1 VKNKV
6 FGILIFFLLLVVHQ
20 VHAQRPIPA
29 TGQRP
34 ANTNANPNQ
43 RQAREPVPQEEQEV
57 EGRRTLLD
65 DSTKMVFGPH
75 TSLFFYEKDIKR
87 NRLVLYPQ
95 DTLLDNFDK
104 YDPVAKGNWKN
115 QDLGNIGS
123 ATKSIFYKIPELI
136 GTRSGFH
143 GYDLYFKDPQY
154 ARYFDTKSPFTEMS
168 AFFGGGSRNM
178 LDLVFARNVNPRWN
192 VGFEMHTI
200 RARKTL
206 NPVARDDNMATQ
218 NSYSFQTNY
227 RSENEKYW
235 VLATFSRMRHVVNE
249 IGGIVPPEVDSTS
262 LYFTYENAKVWLNKS
277 RAIDLRQDYHVY
289 HEYKLKDGLQV
300 YHVFDKKKQD
310 LGFNADLTTADSL
323 YYPSTRFNQQDTTQN
338 INNFG
343 EWRNEMGFKGTFGGF
358 YYNAFAKFRTGRMKS
373 PFLTKDANFN
383 EVYIGGELI
392 GDLSD
397 KWALSADGEYLLPG
411 AFRLRGVFKSPWLEL
426 EYTKA
431 LHKPTSMQQNY
442 AGNHYKWNNDFS
454 NTGVDQIKGT
464 VLGNF
469 KNFQIRPVLTINRIN
484 NYIYFN
490 QDREVAQAKGGVF
503 MLMPSLNANFKIGK
517 KFRWDNELIYTKI
530 TGESKDVFRIPSFYA
545 NSRFYVDSPF
555 FDNNVVVQMGL
566 DVRYHSSY
574 FGEAYFTGFQQFHL
588 QNEFEIYAYPV
599 FDFFLNFRINR
610 TRVLLKYNHLN
621 SGFMRQEGFFVTP
634 DYTGYKSFLDLG
646 ITWYLF
652 D

>member
-1 VKNKV
+1 MKNKV
-6 FGILIFFLLLVVHQ
+6 FGFLVFFLSLVMHQ

-34 ANTNANPNQ
+34 INTNANPNQ
-43 RQAREPVPQEEQEV
+43 RQVREPVSQEEQEV

-95 DTLLDNFDK
+95 DTLLDNFHK

-123 ATKSIFYKIPELI
+123 ATKSIFYQIPELI

-235 VLATFSRMRHVVNE
+235 VLATFSRMRHVVDE
-249 IGGIVPPEVDSTS
+249 IGGIIPPEVDSTS
-262 LYFTYENAKVWLNKS
+262 LYFTYENAKVWLNNS
-277 RAIDLRQDYHVY
+277 RARDLRQDYHIY
-289 HEYKLKDGLQV
+289 HEYKLKDGLQL
-300 YHVFDKKKQD
+300 YHVFDRKKQNLVFD
-310 LGFNADLTTADSL
+310 ADLTTSDAL
-323 YYPSTRFNQQDTTQN
+323 YFPDTRFNQKDTTQN

-358 YYNAFAKFRTGRMKS
+358 YYNAFARFRTGQMRS
-373 PFLTKDANFN
+373 PFLTKDAKFN

-392 GDLSD
+392 GDISD
-397 KWALSADGEYLLPG
+397 NWAVSADGEYLLPG
-411 AFRLRGVFKSPWLEL
+411 AFRLRGVFKSPWLEV

-431 LHKPTSMQQNY
+431 LYKPTSMQENY
-442 AGNHYKWNNDFS
+442 AGNHFQWSNDFS

-464 VLGNF
+464 LLGDF
-469 KNFQIRPVLTINRIN
+469 KNFQIKPVLTINRIN

-490 QDREVAQAKGGVF
+490 QDREVTQANGGAF
-503 MLMPSLNANFKIGK
+503 MLMPSLLANFKIGK

-530 TGESKDVFRIPSFYA
+530 TGESKDAFRIPSFYA
-545 NSRFYVDSPF
+545 NSKFYVDSPF

-574 FGEAYFTGFQQFHL
+574 FGDAYFAGFQQFHL

-610 TRVLLKYNHLN
+610 TRVLLKYNHFN
-621 SGFMRQEGFFVTP
+621 SGFMRQEGYFVTP

>member
-1 VKNKV
+1 MKNKV
-6 FGILIFFLLLVVHQ
+6 FGILVFFLTLLVHQ
-20 VHAQRPIPA
+20 AQAQRPIPL
-29 TGQRP
+29 GQRP
-34 ANTNANPNQ
+34 VNTNPNQ
-43 RQAREPVPQEEQEV
+43 RPVREPSGQEEQEV

-104 YDPVAKGNWKN
+104 YDPVAKSNWKN

-206 NPVARDDNMATQ
+206 NPVARDDNMANQ

-249 IGGIVPPEVDSTS
+249 IGGIIPPEVDSTS

-277 RAIDLRQDYHVY
+277 RAIDLRQDYHIY
-289 HEYKLKDGLQV
+289 HEYKLKDGLQL
-300 YHVFDKKKQD
+300 YHVFDRKKQN
-310 LGFNADLTTADSL
+310 LGFNADLTSPDSL

-373 PFLTKDANFN
+373 PFLTRDGNFN
-383 EVYIGGELI
+383 EIYIGGELI

-411 AFRLRGVFKSPWLEL
+411 AFKLRGVFKSPLLEL

-431 LHKPTSMQQNY
+431 LYKPTSMQQNY
-442 AGNHYKWNNDFS
+442 AGNHFQWNNDFS

-464 VLGNF
+464 LLGNF

-503 MLMPSLNANFKIGK
+503 MLMPSLLANFKIGK
-517 KFRWDNELIYTKI
+517 KFRLDNELIYTKI

-566 DVRYHSSY
+566 NVRYHSSY

-588 QNEFEIYAYPV
+588 QNQFQIYAYPV

-621 SGFMRQEGFFVTP
+621 SGFMRQEGYFITP

>member
-6 FGILIFFLLLVVHQ
+6 FGILVFFLTLLVHQ
-20 VHAQRPIPA
+20 AQAQRPIPL
-29 TGQRP
+29 GQRP
-34 ANTNANPNQ
+34 VNTNPNQ
-43 RQAREPVPQEEQEV
+43 RPVREPSGQEEQEV

-104 YDPVAKGNWKN
+104 YDPVAKSNWKN

-206 NPVARDDNMATQ
+206 NPVARDDNMANQ

-249 IGGIVPPEVDSTS
+249 IGGIIPPEVDSTS

-277 RAIDLRQDYHVY
+277 RAIDLRQDYHIY
-289 HEYKLKDGLQV
+289 HEYKLKDGLQL
-300 YHVFDKKKQD
+300 YHVFDRKKQN
-310 LGFNADLTTADSL
+310 LGFNADLTSPDSL

-373 PFLTKDANFN
+373 PFLTRDGNFN
-383 EVYIGGELI
+383 EIYIGGELI

-411 AFRLRGVFKSPWLEL
+411 AFKLRGVFKSPLLEL

-431 LHKPTSMQQNY
+431 LYKPTSMQQNY
-442 AGNHYKWNNDFS
+442 AGNHFQWNNDFS

-464 VLGNF
+464 LLGNF

-503 MLMPSLNANFKIGK
+503 MLMPSLLANFKIGK
-517 KFRWDNELIYTKI
+517 KFRLDNELIYTKI

-566 DVRYHSSY
+566 NVRYHSSY

-588 QNEFEIYAYPV
+588 QNQFQIYAYPV

-621 SGFMRQEGFFVTP
+621 SGFMRQEGYFITP

>member
-1 VKNKV
+1 
-6 FGILIFFLLLVVHQ
+6 
-20 VHAQRPIPA
+20 
-29 TGQRP
+29 
-34 ANTNANPNQ
+34 
-43 RQAREPVPQEEQEV
+43 
-57 EGRRTLLD
+57 
-65 DSTKMVFGPH
+65 
-75 TSLFFYEKDIKR
+75 
-87 NRLVLYPQ
+87 
-95 DTLLDNFDK
+95 
-104 YDPVAKGNWKN
+104 
-115 QDLGNIGS
+115 
-123 ATKSIFYKIPELI
+123 
-136 GTRSGFH
+136 
-143 GYDLYFKDPQY
+143 
-154 ARYFDTKSPFTEMS
+154 
-168 AFFGGGSRNM
+168 
-178 LDLVFARNVNPRWN
+178 
-192 VGFEMHTI
+192 
-200 RARKTL
+200 
-206 NPVARDDNMATQ
+206 MATQ
-218 NSYSFQTNY
+218 NAYSFQTNY

-235 VLATFSRMRHVVNE
+235 VLATFSRMRHVVDE

-277 RAIDLRQDYHVY
+277 RAIDLRQDYHIY
-289 HEYKLKDGLQV
+289 HEYKLKDGLQL
-300 YHVFDKKKQD
+300 YHVFDRKKQN
-310 LGFNADLTTADSL
+310 LGFEANLTTSDSL
-323 YYPSTRFNQQDTTQN
+323 YYPVTRFNQQDTTQN

-373 PFLTKDANFN
+373 PFLTRDANFN

-392 GDLSD
+392 GDITE

-431 LHKPTSMQQNY
+431 LYKPTSMQQNY
-442 AGNHYKWNNDFS
+442 AGNHFQWNNDFS

-464 VLGNF
+464 LLGNF
-469 KNFQIRPVLTINRIN
+469 KNLQIRPALTINRIN

-490 QDREVAQAKGGVF
+490 QDREVTQAGGEAF
-503 MLMPSLNANFKIGK
+503 MLMPSLLANFKVGK

-530 TGESKDVFRIPSFYA
+530 TGESKDAFRVPSFYA
-545 NSRFYVDSPF
+545 NSKFYVDSPF

-574 FGEAYFTGFQQFHL
+574 FGEAYFAGFQQFHL

-610 TRVLLKYNHLN
+610 TRVLLKYNHFN
-621 SGFMRQEGFFVTP
+621 SGFMRQEGYFVTP

>member
-1 VKNKV
+1 MKNKV
-6 FGILIFFLLLVVHQ
+6 IGIFIFFILLVVQQ
-20 VHAQRPIPA
+20 VHAQRPLPT

-34 ANTNANPNQ
+34 ANTNPNQ
-43 RQAREPVPQEEQEV
+43 RQVKEPGAVEEQEV

-65 DSTKMVFGPH
+65 DSTQMVFGPH

-95 DTLLDNFDK
+95 DTLLDNFHK
-104 YDPVAKGNWKN
+104 YDPVAKGNWKD

-143 GYDLYFKDPQY
+143 GYDLYFQDPQH

-200 RARKTL
+200 RSRKTL
-206 NPVARDDNMATQ
+206 NPIAREDNMAIQ
-218 NSYSFQTNY
+218 NAYSFQTNY

-235 VLATFSRMRHVVNE
+235 ILGTFSRMRHVVNE
-249 IGGIVPPEVDSTS
+249 IGGIIPPEVDSTS

-277 RAIDLRQDYHVY
+277 RASDLRQDYHIY
-289 HEYKLKDGLQV
+289 HEYKLKDQLQV
-300 YHVFDKKKQD
+300 YHVFDRKKQN
-310 LGFNADLTTADSL
+310 LGFTADLNSSDAAYFPATRFHHED
-323 YYPSTRFNQQDTTQN
+323 STRNV
-338 INNFG
+338 NNFG
-343 EWRNEMGFKGTFGGF
+343 EWRNEVGFKGTFGGF
-358 YYNAFAKFRTGRMKS
+358 YYNAFTKFRSGKMKS
-373 PFLTKDANFN
+373 PFLTEDSKFN

-392 GDLSD
+392 GDLSE
-397 KWALSADGEYLLPG
+397 KWSLSADGEYLLPG
-411 AFRLRGVFKSPWLEL
+411 AFRLRGVFKSPWLEV

-431 LHKPTSMQQNY
+431 LYKATSMQQNY
-442 AGNHYKWNNDFS
+442 AGNHYSWSNDFS

-464 VLGNF
+464 LLGDF
-469 KNFQIRPVLTINRIN
+469 KNIQIRPALTINRIN
-484 NYIYFN
+484 NYIYFD
-490 QDREVAQAKGGVF
+490 QDRSATQANSDAF
-503 MLMPSLNANFKIGK
+503 ILMPSLLANFKIGK
-517 KFRWDNELIYTKI
+517 KFRWDNEFIYTKV
-530 TGESKDVFRIPSFYA
+530 TGEAKDAFRIPAFYA
-545 NSRFYVDSPF
+545 NSKFYVDSPF
-555 FDNNVVVQMGL
+555 FDDNVVVQMGI

-574 FGEAYFTGFQQFHL
+574 FGEAYFAGFQQFHL

-610 TRVLLKYNHLN
+610 TNVLLKYNHFN
-621 SGFMRQEGFFVTP
+621 SGLMRQEGYFVTP
-634 DYTGYKSFLDLG
+634 DYTGYKSFFDLG

>member
-1 VKNKV
+1 MKNKV
-6 FGILIFFLLLVVHQ
+6 IGIFIFFILLVVQ
-20 VHAQRPIPA
+20 QAHAQRPLPT

-34 ANTNANPNQ
+34 ANTNPNQ
-43 RQAREPVPQEEQEV
+43 RQVKEPGAVEEQEV

-65 DSTKMVFGPH
+65 DSTQMVFGPH

-95 DTLLDNFDK
+95 DTLLDNFHK
-104 YDPVAKGNWKN
+104 YDPVAKGNWKD

-143 GYDLYFKDPQY
+143 GYDLYFQDPQH

-200 RARKTL
+200 RSRKTL
-206 NPVARDDNMATQ
+206 NPIAREDNMAIQ
-218 NSYSFQTNY
+218 NAYSFQTNY

-235 VLATFSRMRHVVNE
+235 ILGTFSRMRHVVNE
-249 IGGIVPPEVDSTS
+249 IGGIIPPEVDSTS

-277 RAIDLRQDYHVY
+277 RASDLRQDYHIY
-289 HEYKLKDGLQV
+289 HEYKLKDQLQV
-300 YHVFDKKKQD
+300 YHVFDRKKQN
-310 LGFNADLTTADSL
+310 LGFTADLNSSDAAYFPATRFHHED
-323 YYPSTRFNQQDTTQN
+323 STRNV
-338 INNFG
+338 NNFG
-343 EWRNEMGFKGTFGGF
+343 EWRNEVGFKGTFGGF
-358 YYNAFAKFRTGRMKS
+358 YYNAFTKFRSGKMKS
-373 PFLTKDANFN
+373 PFLTEDSKFN

-392 GDLSD
+392 GDLSE
-397 KWALSADGEYLLPG
+397 KWSLSADGEYLLPG
-411 AFRLRGVFKSPWLEL
+411 AFRLRGVFKSPWLEV

-431 LHKPTSMQQNY
+431 LYKATSMQQNY
-442 AGNHYKWNNDFS
+442 AGNHYSWSNDFS

-464 VLGNF
+464 LLGDF
-469 KNFQIRPVLTINRIN
+469 KNIQIRPALTINRIN
-484 NYIYFN
+484 NYIYFD
-490 QDREVAQAKGGVF
+490 QDRSATQANSDAF
-503 MLMPSLNANFKIGK
+503 ILMPSLLANFKIGK
-517 KFRWDNELIYTKI
+517 KFRWDNEFIYTKV
-530 TGESKDVFRIPSFYA
+530 TGEAKDAFRIPAFYA
-545 NSRFYVDSPF
+545 NSKFYVDSPF
-555 FDNNVVVQMGL
+555 FDDNVVVQMGI

-574 FGEAYFTGFQQFHL
+574 FGEAYFAGFQQFHL

-610 TRVLLKYNHLN
+610 TNVLLKYNHFN
-621 SGFMRQEGFFVTP
+621 SGLMRQEGYFVTP
-634 DYTGYKSFLDLG
+634 DYTGYKSFFDLG